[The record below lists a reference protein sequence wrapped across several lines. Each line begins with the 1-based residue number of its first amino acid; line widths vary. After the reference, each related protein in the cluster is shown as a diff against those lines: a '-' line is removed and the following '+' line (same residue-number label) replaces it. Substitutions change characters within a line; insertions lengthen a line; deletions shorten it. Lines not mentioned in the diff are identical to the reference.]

1 VAERRPAYSRS
12 GVDVAAGERA
22 VDLMRASVES
32 TRRPEVLTGI
42 GGFASAVTLPPGMR
56 EPVLVSST
64 DGVGTKTAIAAAL
77 HRYDTIGRDLVA
89 MCVDDVVC
97 SGAEP
102 LFFLDYLAVGHLVPD
117 GAAELVASIAE
128 GCREAGCA
136 LVGGETAEHPG
147 LMEPD
152 AFDLAGCAVGV
163 VERDELIDGSAVR
176 AGDAIVGLGASGLHA
191 NGFSL
196 IRSLVAEYDLR
207 LATPYQESLRR
218 TLGDAARDI
227 LVAAEPEH
235 ELATLGEVLL
245 TPSRIY
251 ARTVLEVRSRLRR
264 RGSDLSAIAHIT
276 GGGLRGNI
284 PRVLPEG
291 LGAWIN
297 PAAWTMPSVMRLFG
311 ALGGIEDDELRATF
325 NGGIGMVLVVPPPA
339 VARVGDELWAL
350 GVPAW
355 PIGEVRDVDALDG
368 RRYVEATSGER

>member
-1 VAERRPAYSRS
+1 
-12 GVDVAAGERA
+12 
-22 VDLMRASVES
+22 
-32 TRRPEVLTGI
+32 
-42 GGFASAVTLPPGMR
+42 
-56 EPVLVSST
+56 ST
-64 DGVGTKTAIAAAL
+64 DGAGTKVAISQAMDV
-77 HRYDTIGRDLVA
+77 HDTIGFDLVG
-89 MCVDDVVC
+89 MVVDDLVVC
-97 SGAEP
+97 GAEP
-102 LFFLDYLAVGHLVPD
+102 LFMTDYIACGRVEPERI
-117 GAAELVASIAE
+117 AAIVKGIAE
-128 GCREAGCA
+128 ACREAGCA

-251 ARTVLEVRSRLRR
+251 ARTVLEIRSRLRR

-284 PRVLPEG
+284 PRVLP
-291 LGAWIN
+291 
-297 PAAWTMPSVMRLFG
+297 
-311 ALGGIEDDELRATF
+311 
-325 NGGIGMVLVVPPPA
+325 
-339 VARVGDELWAL
+339 
-350 GVPAW
+350 
-355 PIGEVRDVDALDG
+355 
-368 RRYVEATSGER
+368 